1 MSIVSTTANYGGRI
15 DTQQGNIK
23 QFIVSSSL
31 ANWIYK
37 KLNNGLTVQTPE
49 SQKIPVLITSD
60 LIVTG
65 SFFNSS
71 DERLKENI
79 DDINTESVDN
89 LLTLN
94 PLLFSYKHDMKKK
107 NHYGVLAQDV
117 EKIFPELV
125 ESNNVSGYKTVNYIE
140 FIPLMISKMKRMQNE
155 INELKETTK

>member
-23 QFIVSSSL
+23 QFIISSSF
-31 ANWIYK
+31 ANWMYK
-37 KLNNGLTVQTPE
+37 KFTNGLTVQTPQA
-49 SQKIPVLITSD
+49 QKIPVLITSD

-71 DERLKENI
+71 DERLKTNI
-79 DDINTESVDN
+79 NDITTEAVDN

-94 PLLFSYKHDMKKK
+94 PLIFSYKNDIKKK

-117 EKIFPELV
+117 EKKFPELV

-140 FIPLMISKMKRMQNE
+140 LMPLMLAKMKRMQNE
-155 INELKETTK
+155 INELKQSTK